1 MRTKKL
7 YIFFLLFFS
16 QISFAQKIDL
26 CRYFSIQIRES
37 EYIGKISLGKSFAIS
52 KDLKD
57 PFGKLLKKHSLR
69 YDYILFKS
77 GFLFDSNYALMHPHK
92 EKIDSFFCQSM
103 KSNVTFN
110 QHFSYLSDPQY
121 ATQQLSSMQFTQTE
135 MMLAASRF
143 FYCDKIEKE
152 DTGIGYHICV
162 GINGIKEIESQKDLT
177 VLEAFCIEGI
187 FDAMN
192 HKKEAAFIKDFSNNI
207 QKSKAERKKHFN
219 DFNELLLGVRK
230 DCFNEMEQNENLKKS
245 LLAYYQ
251 KNKSTINFTI
261 Q

>member
-1 MRTKKL
+1 M
-7 YIFFLLFFS
+7 
-16 QISFAQKIDL
+16 
-26 CRYFSIQIRES
+26 
-37 EYIGKISLGKSFAIS
+37 GKSTLGKSFAIN
-52 KDLKD
+52 KDQKD

-77 GFLFDSNYALMHPHK
+77 GFLFNSNYDLIFPHK
-92 EKIDSFFCQSM
+92 DKIDSIFCVSM
-103 KSNVTFN
+103 KSNDTFN
-110 QHFSYLSDPQY
+110 QHFSYLSAPQY
-121 ATQQLSSMQFTQTE
+121 ATQQLSSIQFSKAE
-135 MMLAASRF
+135 MMLAASKF
-143 FYCDKIEKE
+143 FYCDKIKKE

-162 GINGIKEIESQKDLT
+162 GINGIKEIKSEKDLT

-192 HKKEAAFIKDFSNNI
+192 HKKEAAFIKDFSKNI
-207 QKSKAERKKHFN
+207 QTSLADRKKHFN
-219 DFNELLLGVRK
+219 DFNELLLGVRN

-245 LLAYYQ
+245 LLAYYK